1 MITNIKEIIIAGIVI
16 WVVVFG
22 VNVDGKHYGLNFS
35 TNGVSV
41 VWGR

>member
-1 MITNIKEIIIAGIVI
+1 MSNIPGIVVGC
-16 WVVVFG
+16 VVVWAVLFG

-41 VWGR
+41 VWGK